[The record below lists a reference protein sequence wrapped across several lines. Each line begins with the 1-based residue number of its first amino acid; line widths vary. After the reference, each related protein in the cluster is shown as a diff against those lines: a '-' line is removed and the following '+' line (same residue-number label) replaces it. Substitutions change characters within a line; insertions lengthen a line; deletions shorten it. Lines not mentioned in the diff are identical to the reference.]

1 MELGALIALLCY
13 LLKSDYNLALFL
25 AKGAMF

>member
-1 MELGALIALLCY
+1 MELDSVIYLLCY